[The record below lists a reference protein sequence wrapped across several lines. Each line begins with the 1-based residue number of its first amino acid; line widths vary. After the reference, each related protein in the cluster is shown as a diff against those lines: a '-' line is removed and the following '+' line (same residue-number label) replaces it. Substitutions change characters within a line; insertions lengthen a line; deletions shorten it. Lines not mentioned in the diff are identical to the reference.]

1 MNPTLSIYDATTPA
15 ELRAAVL
22 ELCAAAI
29 GVGRCGDP
37 PQRKRHLAEVIVPP
51 LPPVWRVITLS
62 DHSYR
67 CANGVVEYLAL
78 DGKWCESVW
87 LHTQHAT
94 AVADLIAH
102 PCEEV
107 SA

>member
-1 MNPTLSIYDATTPA
+1 MNSTLSIYDATTPA
-15 ELRAAVL
+15 ELRAAVIA
-22 ELCAAAI
+22 LCAAAI
-29 GVGRCGDP
+29 NEARYYSGRTDL
-37 PQRKRHLAEVIVPP
+37 RNAETVVPP

-87 LHTQHAT
+87 LHTQDAT
-94 AVADLIAH
+94 AVAHLVAN
-102 PCEEV
+102 PCEEA

>member
-1 MNPTLSIYDATTPA
+1 MNLTLSIYDATTPA

-22 ELCAAAI
+22 ELCCQAI
-29 GVGRCGDP
+29 NEARYYSGRTDL
-37 PQRKRHLAEVIVPP
+37 RNAETVVPP

-87 LHTQHAT
+87 LHTQDAT
-94 AVADLIAH
+94 AVADLIAN
-102 PCEEV
+102 PCEE
-107 SA
+107 ATP

>member
-1 MNPTLSIYDATTPA
+1 MTPILSIYDATTPA
-15 ELRAAVL
+15 ELRAAVVA
-22 ELCAAAI
+22 LCAAAI
-29 GVGRCGDP
+29 EIDRCDGGA
-37 PQRKRHLAEVIVPP
+37 RRWHVAETVVPP
-51 LPPVWRVITLS
+51 LPPVWRVVTLS

-94 AVADLIAH
+94 AVADLIAN
-102 PCEEV
+102 PCEEA